1 MKSRTNKFFLL
12 KVSLFLLTLF
22 TYNLTAQSV
31 ILNNNIE
38 FEKTNINND
47 LNSIKIPVKN
57 KIKVK
62 KKRLDKSSIKTVE
75 DLEQIIERRKRLRY
89 RSRRT
94 VEKCFAHT
102 EEVCK
107 TPKEK

>member
-1 MKSRTNKFFLL
+1 MKSRTYFFLL
-12 KVSLFLLTLF
+12 TVSLFLSTLF
-22 TYNLTAQSV
+22 TYNLIAQN
-31 ILNNNIE
+31 ITTKNNIE
-38 FEKTNINND
+38 FEKTNIDND
-47 LNSIKIPVKN
+47 LNSIKIPIKS
-57 KIKVK
+57 KIKVR
-62 KKRLDKSSIKTVE
+62 KKRLNKSNIKTVE

-89 RSRRT
+89 RNRRT